1 MTDKANDQ
9 FLERVRESLD
19 DRSQQIRPQMSSR
32 LRAVRSQ
39 AIESRQKNIYRGWVP
54 AMAGAFA
61 VVMAVGLW
69 FGNTNNGQGL
79 PQAQPVEQLVYEKR
93 PADIEM
99 LAVANGNGL
108 ELFQQYEFYTW
119 LEKQER
125 RSS

>member
-1 MTDKANDQ
+1 MTDEANDQ

-19 DRSQQIRPQMSSR
+19 DRSQRVRPQMSSR
-32 LRAVRSQ
+32 LRAARSQ
-39 AIESRQKNIYRGWVP
+39 AIESRKKNIYRGWMP

-93 PADIEM
+93 PADVEM